1 VKAAVHHAGKNQ
13 MASLVEAENGMARQ
27 NIFVRPGSAR
37 YTHSWVYFQTA
48 DEALKNAGNT
58 MHGVFSGHNLVH
70 E

>member
-27 NIFVRPGSAR
+27 NILVRPGSAR

-48 DEALKNAGNT
+48 DEALKNTGNT

-70 E
+70 G